1 MKMSDYT
8 GKDNY
13 FEDFKVGEVIKHAR
27 GKTMEPLE
35 QVLITNL
42 VMNTA
47 EGHFNED
54 LMAKRTEGSKF
65 AGGKRVSFGGVNIS
79 FFVGMASQDTAENCI
94 AELGMDKIKL
104 MSPVF
109 HGNTLYAYTEV
120 LETKDADR
128 PDAGIIRF
136 KHYGVNQDGK
146 QIFEG
151 ERTVLMK
158 RRSHWADK

>member
-8 GKDNY
+8 AKDNY

-54 LMAKRTEGSKF
+54 LMAKRSEGSKF

-79 FFVGMASQDTAENCI
+79 FFIGMASQDTAENCI

-109 HGNTLYAYTEV
+109 HGDTLYAYSEV
-120 LETKDADR
+120 LESKPADR
-128 PDAGIIRF
+128 EDAGIIRF
-136 KHYGVNQDGK
+136 KHYGTNQDGK

>member
-79 FFVGMASQDTAENCI
+79 FFIGMASQDTAENCI
-94 AELGMDKIKL
+94 AERGMDKIKL

-120 LETKDADR
+120 LEKKDADR

-136 KHYGVNQDGK
+136 KHYGTNQDGK

>member
-54 LMAKRTEGSKF
+54 LMAKRSEGSKF

-79 FFVGMASQDTAENCI
+79 FFIGMASQDTAENCI

-120 LETKDADR
+120 LEKKDADR

-136 KHYGVNQDGK
+136 KHYGTNQDGK

-158 RRSHWADK
+158 RRSHWGDK